1 MIRECKRHGE
11 IEFEKNGSGKDGK
24 QQYRCKACQKV
35 SRDKWR
41 AENPDKCKEYC
52 KKAREKRYVEWVAYL
67 SKFLDLK
74 CQRCGYDKT
83 FAALDFHHV
92 GEKKF
97 MIGKYFSYACSEE
110 NKKIVNEELEKCVI
124 LCANCH
130 REIEV
135 TEEELSL

>member
-11 IEFEKNGSGKDGK
+11 TEFEKNGSGKDGK
-24 QQYRCKACQKV
+24 QQ
-35 SRDKWR
+35 
-41 AENPDKCKEYC
+41 
-52 KKAREKRYVEWVAYL
+52 